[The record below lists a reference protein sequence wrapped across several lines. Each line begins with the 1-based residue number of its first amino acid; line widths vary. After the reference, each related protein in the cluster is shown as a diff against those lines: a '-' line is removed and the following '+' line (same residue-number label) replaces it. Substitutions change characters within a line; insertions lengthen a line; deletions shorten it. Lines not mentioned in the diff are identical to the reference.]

1 MKLKKLLTLMECN
14 MFGINRD
21 NKVTVSPLSNF
32 VKNTSS
38 HDKKKVYEKVLK
50 SASKLQNLMI
60 EKSRENTS
68 VCN

>member
-1 MKLKKLLTLMECN
+1 